1 MKASI
6 IDRMLAYLID
16 FILLDIAATFIIL
29 PFVMLIDDVE
39 LKTKIIPVIGFG
51 VFAAL
56 ILLKDVFGRSAGK
69 RIKNL
74 QILSDSGENVPKW
87 KLILRNITFFIMP
100 IELIAVA
107 LSDENKRLMDMLL
120 GLKVIKIPNL
130 RRVKH
135 V

>member
-74 QILSDSGENVPKW
+74 QILSDSGEDVPKW